1 MPTFLLAFDFM
12 FYHCYFFLHY
22 FIRESF
28 GIFPSSFI
36 SIIFIDNLL
45 FLDNKKTFD
54 SIEQIKQLV
63 LQSFRKV
70 SFTYNIHMIYIYLYP
85 IIISLEEF
93 ISIICYGG
101 DYCLQLPG
109 SYKYSIYTELRN
121 NDINIDNCDIFLDL
135 IVCSHAILN

>member
-28 GIFPSSFI
+28 GIFSSSFI
-36 SIIFIDNLL
+36 SIIFINNLL

-63 LQSFRKV
+63 LQSEFYIQY
-70 SFTYNIHMIYIYLYP
+70 TYDIYLL
-85 IIISLEEF
+85 IS
-93 ISIICYGG
+93 
-101 DYCLQLPG
+101 
-109 SYKYSIYTELRN
+109 
-121 NDINIDNCDIFLDL
+121 DNY
-135 IVCSHAILN
+135 